1 MHSCKAARLTRE
13 LLCTQLLGAQGA
25 HNVGLI
31 LAESYDR
38 KTKKRRRPFETV
50 VGLAK
55 DLGLKVDVECEVD
68 DPKCVRHKVDQ
79 YAREGGKGDVVV
91 CWVRHSLPLSRSLKL
106 HEEPLT
112 DLEHDLATQKHSML
126 HKIAHELG
134 AKTRPYPDERCVL
147 LCLLSRYPSS
157 FGLHRR
163 AKLTPYIATCRYDI
177 MWTLRNGR
185 VVKKESERCPGLDPQ
200 HPRKHDGD
208 LEIDA
213 RDKLD
218 EEDEEE
224 DDEAEDD
231 EEESVSL
238 WDEYEAETSAGQWQ
252 LGGLDQ
258 LD

>member
-1 MHSCKAARLTRE
+1 MLLSTTLPALLLATTALALPASSSSNDDPPSMAALAADPFRPHRHKNTV
-13 LLCTQLLGAQGA
+13 LLIRHGEKKRDGSVGLNEAGKRRAKCLRKLLGAQGE

-31 LAESYDR
+31 LAEDYDR

-50 VGLAK
+50 QGLAK

-68 DPKCVRHKVDQ
+68 DPKCVRRKIDQ
-79 YAREGGKGDVVV
+79 YAREGGTGDVVV
-91 CWVRHSLPLSRSLKL
+91 CW
-106 HEEPLT
+106 
-112 DLEHDLATQKHSML
+112 KHSML

-134 AKTRPYPDERCVL
+134 AKTRPYPDE
-147 LCLLSRYPSS
+147 
-157 FGLHRR
+157 
-163 AKLTPYIATCRYDI
+163 RYDI

-213 RDKLD
+213 TSVI
-218 EEDEEE
+218 
-224 DDEAEDD
+224 DDDD
-231 EEESVSL
+231 EEEEEEGSA
-238 WDEYEAETSAGQWQ
+238 WDEYDVETSAGQWQ
-252 LGGLDQ
+252 LGGLNE